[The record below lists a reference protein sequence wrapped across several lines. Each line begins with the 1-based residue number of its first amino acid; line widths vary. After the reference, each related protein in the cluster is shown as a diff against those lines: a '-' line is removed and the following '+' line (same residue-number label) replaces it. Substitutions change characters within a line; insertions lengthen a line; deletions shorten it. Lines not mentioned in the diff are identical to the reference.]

1 MSKFLDGTGIT
12 DLLNKI
18 KNAFVAKAD
27 TAAATGIDVDSTPT
41 ANSTNLVTSGGV
53 KAALDGKQDTISDLS
68 TIRSGASAGAT
79 AVQPAALNAKQDT
92 LVSGTNIKTLNGA
105 SLLGSGNI
113 TISASTPVA
122 TSIPSGGM
130 LPNVYYDLGLIGTTT
145 SFAKNVTG
153 LDSSIL
159 NIWAF
164 GFSVSG
170 TPTISWPAGIK
181 WAGDTPPT
189 ITDGKHYEISILND
203 YAMYAE
209 FAFAGS
215 AMDDPEEI

>member
-1 MSKFLDGTGIT
+1 MAIS
-12 DLLNKI
+12 KI
-18 KNAFVAKAD
+18 KLPDNSTQDIHDSRVL
-27 TAAATGIDVDSTPT
+27 GVDSTPT
-41 ANSTNLVTSGGV
+41 ANSSNLVTSGGV
-53 KAALDGKQDTISDLS
+53 KTALDGKQNTISDLS

-92 LVSGTNIKTLNGA
+92 LVSGTNIKTLNGT

-113 TISASTPVA
+113 AISANTPRA

-130 LPNVYYDLGLIGTTT
+130 LPNVYYDLGWVTYTTT
-145 SFAKNVTG
+145 FTKNETG

-164 GFSVSG
+164 GFDVDNN
-170 TPTISWPAGIK
+170 PTVYWPDWIE
-181 WAGDTPPT
+181 WANGTPPT
-189 ITDGKHYEISILND
+189 LTNLKHYEVTIIGD

-209 FAFAGS
+209 FPTTNNGPIE
-215 AMDDPEEI
+215 DPD